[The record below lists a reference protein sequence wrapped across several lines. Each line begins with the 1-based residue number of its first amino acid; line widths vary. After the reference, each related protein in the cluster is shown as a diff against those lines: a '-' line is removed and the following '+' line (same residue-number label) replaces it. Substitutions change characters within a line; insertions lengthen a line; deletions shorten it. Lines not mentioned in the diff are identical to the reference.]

1 MAVKRP
7 STWKEWVEVFLRLV
21 LLGFQGALFCIILYR
36 VVPVPMTPLM
46 VMRGFPFE
54 KTWVPFEEI
63 NPVVVKA
70 AITAE
75 DPKFVDH
82 YGFDLAAIKESI
94 EKSIDKGKKPKG
106 RSTISQQST
115 KNLFFGTR
123 RSWVRKGLE
132 VPLTIC
138 VETFWTKRRIIEVYL
153 NIIEMGDKV
162 YGIEAASQKYFK
174 KKASKLSKAEAVAI
188 VICFPSPLK
197 RIPNK
202 LTATLRKKQGTI
214 QRWMSGFEPAP
225 KWWWEE

>member
-1 MAVKRP
+1 MAIKRP
-7 STWKEWVEVFLRLV
+7 SSWKEWVEVFLRLI

-36 VVPVPMTPLM
+36 VVPVPITPLM
-46 VMRGFPFE
+46 VMRGMPFE

-75 DPKFVDH
+75 DPKFVAH
-82 YGFDLAAIKESI
+82 YGFDFAAIKESI

-106 RSTISQQST
+106 RSTISQQTT

-123 RSWVRKGLE
+123 RSWLRKGLE

-138 VETFWTKRRIIEVYL
+138 VETFWNKRRIIEVYL
-153 NIIEMGDKV
+153 NIIEMGDRV
-162 YGIEAASQKYFK
+162 YGIEAASHKYFK
-174 KKASKLSKAEAVAI
+174 KKASKLNKAEAVAI

-202 LTATLRKKQGTI
+202 LSGTLRKKQHTI
-214 QRWMSGFEPAP
+214 QRWMIGFEPAP
-225 KWWWEE
+225 KWWWE